1 MAIVGLALGSLYN
14 RRVTAALTVAA
25 IAVSVMLLLG
35 VDRIGRAARESFES
49 TISGTDLI
57 VGARGGPMQLLLYS
71 VFRMGGATNEIS
83 WQSYQDLAAH
93 PEVAWTIP
101 IALGDSHHGYR
112 VMGTSL
118 DYFQHYR
125 YGRGKPLELAAG
137 KPFADVFDVVI
148 GAEVADK
155 LRYQLGDKI
164 IVSHGVSD
172 VGVIQHAD
180 KPFTVVGILR
190 RTGTPVDQTVH
201 MGLQGIEAM
210 HVDWASGAPPAP
222 GQGITAE
229 QARKMSLQ
237 PKTLTAFLVGL
248 KAKIGIFALQREVND
263 YTPEA
268 LMAILPGVAL
278 QELWALVGNAEVAL
292 KTISAFVVASGL
304 IGMLTAILT
313 SLNERRREM
322 AILRSVGARPA
333 HIFGLLVSEAGLLA
347 LCGCLLGTALL
358 YVLLFLGRPFIEA
371 RLGLVLAIGLPGAR
385 ELWLLIL
392 IVTTALALGLLP
404 AWRAY
409 RHSLAD
415 GLTIRL

>member
-57 VGARGGPMQLLLYS
+57 VGARGGPMQLLLYA